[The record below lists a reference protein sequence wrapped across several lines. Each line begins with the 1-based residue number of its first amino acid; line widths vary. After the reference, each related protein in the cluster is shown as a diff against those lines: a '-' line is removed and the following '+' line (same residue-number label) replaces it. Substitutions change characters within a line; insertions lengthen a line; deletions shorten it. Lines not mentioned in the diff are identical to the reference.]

1 MIAFIGFAIDIQSG
15 IQAFWSGVGVVFLIL
30 GSILVLPDH
39 NIGWLPFVVGIL
51 GTIMAMLSG
60 MPAMVRTRF
69 STPTIGREWMIGEVG
84 EVVEAVDPDGI
95 VTLRGAPWRA
105 RTNRAT
111 PLVVGERA
119 RVIEVD
125 GLLLEVEPEAGGA
138 IDYREKRRSAD
149 DDDGE
154 TEEVAAEVAGEARG

>member
-1 MIAFIGFAIDIQSG
+1 
-15 IQAFWSGVGVVFLIL
+15 
-30 GSILVLPDH
+30 
-39 NIGWLPFVVGIL
+39 
-51 GTIMAMLSG
+51 
-60 MPAMVRTRF
+60 MVRTRF
-69 STPTIGREWMIGEVG
+69 STPTIGSEWMIGEVG
-84 EVVEAVDPDGI
+84 YVVEAADPEGI
-95 VTLRGAPWRA
+95 VTVRGAPWRD

-111 PLVVGERA
+111 PLAVGELA